1 MSEAATP
8 AVAAGN
14 RVSTTRIV
22 GAAAIA
28 VAASVVDRERGAC
41 WARSAHLRRAD
52 REVLAYHAENRGV
65 MVAIAVGQEA
75 VNLPLLL
82 LFVTGLHGLV
92 QRRGGA
98 GTDWSRLAVAAGATS
113 RRDLRPPQCHAH
125 RGRARRGWPGRADP
139 RLRAGLAAPCRG
151 VRARDARARGD
162 LHRRGVGHP
171 RQRFDAAVAAAA
183 RRGGRQ
189 LAASWPGSE
198 TSPSRMARH
207 CCSSGLRASL
217 RGSSGSL
224 SPAYGSSVDRADVAL
239 WWRSLKRKKG
249 GCNGSWSKG
258 SRAWKAGSN
267 HAGSYANAG

>member
-22 GAAAIA
+22 GGAGVAFA
-28 VAASVVDRERGAC
+28 VSVVVQNAVLAGAG
-41 WARSAHLRRAD
+41 APTYGAPLG
-52 REVLAYHAENRGV
+52 EVLAYHAENRGV
-65 MVAIAVGQEA
+65 MVVAVGQEA

-98 GTDWSRLAVAAGATS
+98 GADWSRLAVAAGATLS
-113 RRDLRPPQCHAH
+113 RDLRPPHCHAH

-151 VRARDARARGD
+151 LRARAARARGD